1 MIFVTP
7 KRSSLVS
14 NHFRNSPSVL
24 KTAASRISNS
34 RRCLLNARGGRPER
48 ATRAP
53 DRSTAELDTHTACGA
68 VSRGAPD
75 RLLPYGFERG
85 GDSAA
90 AIRARILT
98 PKHATAA
105 FDDYGAHELSAARIH
120 LASAQVSHAALCQNP
135 CHGSR
140 RATGRVPRAR
150 DLVPALYERERD
162 AHAEAFPSDAAGD
175 VACVCPIEA

>member
-85 GDSAA
+85 GG
-90 AIRARILT
+90 RAPPNPGPPFNPLHPT
-98 PKHATAA
+98 PPLAE
-105 FDDYGAHELSAARIH
+105 YGA
-120 LASAQVSHAALCQNP
+120 
-135 CHGSR
+135 
-140 RATGRVPRAR
+140 
-150 DLVPALYERERD
+150 
-162 AHAEAFPSDAAGD
+162 
-175 VACVCPIEA
+175 